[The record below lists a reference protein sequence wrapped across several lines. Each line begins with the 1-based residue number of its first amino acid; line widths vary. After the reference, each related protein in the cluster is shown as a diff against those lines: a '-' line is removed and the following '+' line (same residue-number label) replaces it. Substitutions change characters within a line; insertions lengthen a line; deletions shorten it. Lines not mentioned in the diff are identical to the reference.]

1 MAPATDA
8 FYQAVI
14 KRELVW
20 DGSPVMRAH
29 IISAVAKQ
37 TQLGQVLVKDARHP
51 QLIDAAIAAILAYEA
66 AQDGSAGGGVQHLVS
81 DQELLRRASPG
92 QLDALLALARTGSLK
107 DARAQLGISDPAIKH
122 RLSSLRADNG
132 GATNVQLV
140 YRMARTL
147 DR

>member
-1 MAPATDA
+1 MSD
-8 FYQAVI
+8 
-14 KRELVW
+14 RELL
-20 DGSPVMRAH
+20 
-29 IISAVAKQ
+29 Q
-37 TQLGQVLVKDARHP
+37 
-51 QLIDAAIAAILAYEA
+51 
-66 AQDGSAGGGVQHLVS
+66 
-81 DQELLRRASPG
+81 RASPG